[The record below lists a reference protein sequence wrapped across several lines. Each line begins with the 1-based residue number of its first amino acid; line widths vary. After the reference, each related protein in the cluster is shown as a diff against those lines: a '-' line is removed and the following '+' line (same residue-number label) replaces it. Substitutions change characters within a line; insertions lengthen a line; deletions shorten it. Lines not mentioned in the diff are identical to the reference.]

1 VERILQIKKLLL
13 RSKRTPWVLVA
24 LSLGILAG
32 AILLTMQQ
40 TRASI
45 RAQIAG
51 RDGEVLHAV
60 ARMTMPSELEGADV
74 VGSMDDP
81 ANQLAVLLETSR
93 LSVAMGARLFDTD
106 GGFVGSFPGD
116 MLEAGIGPEDLRLL
130 RDFKPVSH
138 FHPATWLSDFFVPAA
153 LKDIDDDRR
162 MPVLE
167 VNVPLHV
174 GKPRRLVGI
183 AQFIIEGHSIAAEF
197 ARLDRHLLEQALM
210 AFLAGG
216 IVLVAAIAWSFRRLN
231 HAHRLLAERT
241 ENLITANQELAL
253 AAKTSAVG
261 AVTSHLIHGLRN
273 PLAGLQNFVA
283 GLGANLADHPDTDLQ
298 QAIAAT
304 RRMQTMI
311 NEVVGVLRE
320 EDGAGQYEIPVTELV
335 EMISGKVQPLC
346 RERGVGLVTSLQSQA
361 ILPNR
366 AANLVALILVNLVQ
380 NAVEAT
386 PREKVV
392 RLSLTQDGERL
403 LAEVQDQGRGFPA
416 ERSVF
421 APCQSRKEGG
431 SGIGL
436 AISKQLA
443 NHLGA
448 GLELSLNSPNGCVF
462 VLSLPA
468 SLWKAKTSSVT
479 VTMS

>member
-1 VERILQIKKLLL
+1 MERILQIKKLLL
-13 RSKRTPWVLVA
+13 RSKRTPWMLVA
-24 LSLGILAG
+24 LSLAILAG

-51 RDGEVLHAV
+51 RDGEVLNAV
-60 ARMTMPSELEGADV
+60 ARMTMPGEADSTDL
-74 VGSMDDP
+74 VGSMEDP

-116 MLEAGIGPEDLRLL
+116 MLEAVISPEDLRSL
-130 RDFKPVSH
+130 RDFRPVSH
-138 FHPATWLSDFFVPAA
+138 FHPAAWLSDFFVPTA
-153 LKDIDDDRR
+153 LKDIAEDRK
-162 MPVLE
+162 MPVME

-183 AQFIIEGHSIAAEF
+183 AQFIIEGHSIAGEF
-197 ARLDRHLLEQALM
+197 ARLDRHLMEQASM

-241 ENLITANQELAL
+241 ENLLTANQELAL

-283 GLGANLADHPDTDLQ
+283 GLGANLADHPDADLQ

-320 EDGAGQYEIPVTELV
+320 EEGAGQYEIPVTELV
-335 EMISGKVQPLC
+335 ELISGKVQALC
-346 RERGVGLVTSLQSQA
+346 RERSVELVTSVQAQA

-366 AANLVALILVNLVQ
+366 ASNLVALILVNLVQ

-386 PREKVV
+386 PRGKVV
-392 RLSLTQDGERL
+392 RLSLTHDGEKL
-403 LAEVQDQGRGFPA
+403 LGEVQDQGHGFPDD
-416 ERSVF
+416 RSVF
-421 APCQSRKEGG
+421 APCQSGKEGG

-448 GLELSLNSPNGCVF
+448 GLELSLNSPTGCVF

>member
-13 RSKRTPWVLVA
+13 RSKRTPWVLVL
-24 LSLGILAG
+24 LSLAVLAG
-32 AILLTMQQ
+32 AILLTMRQ

-60 ARMTMPSELEGADV
+60 ARMTMHREAESGDAIGPV
-74 VGSMDDP
+74 DDP

-93 LSVAMGARLFDTD
+93 LCAAMGARLFDTE
-106 GGFVGSFPGD
+106 GGLVGGFPGD
-116 MLEAGIGPEDLRLL
+116 MLEVTLSPEDLRSL

-138 FHPATWLSDFFVPAA
+138 FYPAVWLSDFFVPAA
-153 LKDIDDDRR
+153 LKDIDEDRK

-183 AQFIIEGHSIAAEF
+183 AQFIIEGHSIAGEF
-197 ARLDRHLLEQALM
+197 ARLDRHLAEQAAM

-216 IVLVAAIAWSFRRLN
+216 LVLAGAIAWSFRRLN
-231 HAHRLLAERT
+231 RAHRLLAERT
-241 ENLITANQELAL
+241 EHLLAANQELAL

-283 GLGANLADHPDTDLQ
+283 GLGASLADHPDGDLQ

-304 RRMQTMI
+304 RRMQAMI

-320 EDGAGQYEIPVTELV
+320 EEGAGQYEIPAAELV
-335 EMISGKVQPLC
+335 ELILARVQALC
-346 RERGVGLVTSLQSQA
+346 RERGVEVRVSVESHA
-361 ILPNR
+361 VLPNR
-366 AANLVALILVNLVQ
+366 AANLVALVLVNLVQ

-386 PREKVV
+386 PRGWAV
-392 RLSLTQDGERL
+392 RLSLAHHGEQL
-403 LAEVQDQGRGFPA
+403 LAEVRDQGAGFPA
-416 ERSVF
+416 ERNVF
-421 APCQSRKEGG
+421 APCQSGKEGG

-448 GLELSLNSPNGCVF
+448 GLELRENSAAGCLF

>member
-1 VERILQIKKLLL
+1 MERILQIKKLLL
-13 RSKRTPWVLVA
+13 RSRRTPWVLVVLTLA
-24 LSLGILAG
+24 ILAG
-32 AILLTMQQ
+32 AILLTTQQ
-40 TRASI
+40 TRTSI

-60 ARMTMPSELEGADV
+60 ARMTMPKESPSTDP

-93 LSVAMGARLFDTD
+93 LSLAMGARLFDTD

-116 MLEAGIGPEDLRLL
+116 MLETTLSPEDLRSL
-130 RDFKPVSH
+130 RDFRPASH
-138 FHPATWLSDFFVPAA
+138 FHPAVWMSDFFVPAGIQ
-153 LKDIDDDRR
+153 DIDNDRK

-197 ARLDRHLLEQALM
+197 ARLDRHLMEQALM

-216 IVLVAAIAWSFRRLN
+216 LVLVVAIAWSFRRLN
-231 HAHRLLAERT
+231 QAHRLLAERT
-241 ENLITANQELAL
+241 ENLLTANQELAL

-283 GLGANLADHPDTDLQ
+283 GLGANLADHPNADLQ
-298 QAIAAT
+298 HAIAAA

-311 NEVVGVLRE
+311 NEVVAVLRE
-320 EDGAGQYEIPVTELV
+320 EEGAGQYEIPIGELV

-346 RERGVGLVTSLQSQA
+346 RGRGVELITSVQSQA
-361 ILPNR
+361 VLPNR

-380 NAVEAT
+380 NAVEARST
-386 PREKVV
+386 GNVV
-392 RLSLTQDGERL
+392 RLSLTQSGEQL
-403 LAEVQDQGRGFPA
+403 LAEVRDQGHGFPPG
-416 ERSVF
+416 RSVF
-421 APCQSRKEGG
+421 TPCQSEKEGG

-448 GLELSLNSPNGCVF
+448 GLELRESSPAGCVF
-462 VLSLPA
+462 VLSLPS

>member
-13 RSKRTPWVLVA
+13 RSRRTPWVLVV
-24 LSLGILAG
+24 LSLAVLAG
-32 AILLTMQQ
+32 AILLTMRQ

-51 RDGEVLHAV
+51 RDGEVLYAV
-60 ARMTMPSELEGADV
+60 ARMTVPADAGTDDPV
-74 VGSMDDP
+74 TSMDDP

-93 LSVAMGARLFDTD
+93 LSLVMGARLFDTD

-116 MLEAGIGPEDLRLL
+116 MLEAGLGAEDLRSL

-138 FHPATWLSDFFVPAA
+138 FHPAVWLTDHFLPAA
-153 LKDIDDDRR
+153 VEDIDRDRK
-162 MPVLE
+162 MPLLE

-183 AQFIIEGHSIAAEF
+183 AQFIIEGDSIAGEF
-197 ARLDRHLLEQALM
+197 ARLDRHLAEQAAV

-216 IVLVAAIAWSFRRLN
+216 IVLVGAIAWSFRRLN
-231 HAHRLLAERT
+231 RAHRLLAERT
-241 ENLITANQELAL
+241 ENLLAANQELAL

-283 GLGANLADHPDTDLQ
+283 GLGANLADHPDGDLQ

-320 EDGAGQYEIPVTELV
+320 EEGTGQYEIPATELLEV
-335 EMISGKVQPLC
+335 ISSRVRPLC
-346 RERGVGLVTSLQSQA
+346 RERGVELKTSVQSEA
-361 ILPNR
+361 VLPNR

-386 PREKVV
+386 PRGKAV
-392 RLSLTQDGERL
+392 RLSQTQ
-403 LAEVQDQGRGFPA
+403 LAEHLLVDVRDQGGGFPA
-416 ERSVF
+416 DRGVF
-421 APCQSRKEGG
+421 APCQSGKEGG

-448 GLELSLNSPNGCVF
+448 GLELRENSASGCVF

-468 SLWKAKTSSVT
+468 SLWKAKTSSMT

>member
-24 LSLGILAG
+24 LSLAVLAG
-32 AILLTMQQ
+32 AILLTMRQ

-51 RDGEVLHAV
+51 RDGEVLYAV
-60 ARMTMPSELEGADV
+60 SRMTMPAESTSNDPTGA
-74 VGSMDDP
+74 MDDP

-93 LSVAMGARLFDTD
+93 LSLVMGARLFDTD

-116 MLEAGIGPEDLRLL
+116 MMESGLSPPDLRSL

-138 FHPATWLSDFFVPAA
+138 FHPAVWLSDHFVPAA
-153 LKDIDDDRR
+153 IEDIDRDRK

-183 AQFIIEGHSIAAEF
+183 AQFIIEGHSIAEEF
-197 ARLDRHLLEQALM
+197 ARLDRNLFEQALM

-231 HAHRLLAERT
+231 RAHRLLAERT
-241 ENLITANQELAL
+241 ESLLTANQELAL

-283 GLGANLADHPDTDLQ
+283 GLGANLADHPDGDLQ

-320 EDGAGQYEIPVTELV
+320 EESTGQYEIPIAELV
-335 EMISGKVQPLC
+335 EMISNKVQALS
-346 RERGVGLVTSLQSQA
+346 RARGVELIASKRSEAV
-361 ILPNR
+361 LPNR

-386 PREKVV
+386 PRGKAV
-392 RLSLTQDGERL
+392 RLSLTQDNEQL
-403 LAEVQDQGRGFPA
+403 LAEVRDQGRGFPA
-416 ERSVF
+416 DRSVF
-421 APCQSRKEGG
+421 APCQSGKEGG

-448 GLELSLNSPNGCVF
+448 KLELRENSAGGCVF